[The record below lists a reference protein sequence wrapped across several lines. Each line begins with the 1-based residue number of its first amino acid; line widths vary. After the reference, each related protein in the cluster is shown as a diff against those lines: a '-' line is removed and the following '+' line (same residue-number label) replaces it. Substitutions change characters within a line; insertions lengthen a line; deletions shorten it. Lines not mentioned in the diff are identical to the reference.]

1 MLKSVAHGNGVTVT
15 HGLDPHGMRR
25 PGSIAT
31 SGVTGTPGNWDSGA
45 YAYDGA
51 GNITRVGEEWYTYDL
66 VSRLAA
72 NSYPMP
78 EGECPTS
85 LQSLAYTYDPLGNMT
100 SWTYNCSGT
109 HTYSVDPSTNR
120 LTTQTYDPSGN
131 ALTTV
136 GEANAETL
144 AYYPFNDLRSA
155 VGTGLNRLY
164 GYTAD
169 GERLV
174 DYDAQPNPPAGPF
187 TITLRDLTGKVL
199 RSFQVTTG
207 QPGTWTEK
215 EDWIYRDGQLLA
227 TVDTTVQGGVARH
240 VHLDHLGTPRLITS
254 ASGVGLETHTYLP
267 FGLEVTDLGPL
278 FERMKFTGH
287 ERDLASGLDYM
298 HARYYSPYANRFLSV
313 DPLRGNP
320 KTPQS
325 WNLYAYARNNPV
337 NTTDP
342 TGEAAAEVANEAQ
355 RLCFV
360 AEAYV
365 DSLVGGD
372 IFGVYAMTLV
382 GTLADVASGTADL
395 LRVGDS
401 TGEAIGS
408 GASSEDVAAAVAKD
422 SGRAGGLV
430 LLMAGGAQAGQRAVA
445 ARLESAAG
453 PSATA
458 PVGRLG
464 SELSVAKGT
473 NQPAVIGGRYF
484 TGHALDQMQG
494 RGIVPSVVDDTIT
507 RGAVTAGRGG
517 ATVHAT
523 EQLRV
528 IVSSDGRVITVMPQ

>member
-31 SGVTGTPGNWDSGA
+31 SGVTGTPGNWNSGA

-313 DPLRGNP
+313 DPG
-320 KTPQS
+320 KADAGVPQS
-325 WNLYAYARNNPV
+325 WNRYAYVLGNPLKY
-337 NTTDP
+337 TDP
-342 TGEAAAEVANEAQ
+342 EGEVVCLGGLTADQQDQLLTDLNQYTGNSYGVDKNGNLILVSVGDNSSRTATGF
-355 RLCFV
+355 LGGLIG
-360 AEAYV
+360 AEAV
-365 DSLVGGD
+365 
-372 IFGVYAMTLV
+372 FGVTATEGRNRWNDETGNVELNFNSFAGADYGRVNPASFSLGSTLV
-382 GTLADVASGTADL
+382 HELFH
-395 LRVGDS
+395 
-401 TGEAIGS
+401 
-408 GASSEDVAAAVAKD
+408 GAT
-422 SGRAGGLV
+422 
-430 LLMAGGAQAGQRAVA
+430 GAQDEARPGVYTTGFDWTGPVVNFVNVVRA
-445 ARLESAAG
+445 E
-453 PSATA
+453 
-458 PVGRLG
+458 
-464 SELSVAKGT
+464 
-473 NQPAVIGGRYF
+473 
-484 TGHALDQMQG
+484 
-494 RGIVPSVVDDTIT
+494 RGLPL
-507 RGAVTAGRGG
+507 RGAYNAEPTVFRGREKL
-517 ATVHAT
+517 AFQMVDPKRP
-523 EQLRV
+523 EKEFYV
-528 IVSSDGRVITVMPQ
+528 IRKIYGK